1 MLVEFKY
8 GIHSKD
14 LENAIYSI
22 VSSGKIPVI
31 AHIERYECLDK
42 NIRLI
47 DKLIEHGAKIQINAE
62 SILKPKLFGDNNK
75 KYKQRAKYFLEKDVV
90 DIVSSDAH
98 NLDTRKPYMKEAYEI
113 VLKKYGEEKTKLLF
127 ETNAENIIRDEIY

>member
-1 MLVEFKY
+1 MY
-8 GIHSKD
+8 GAY
-14 LENAIYSI
+14 LT
-22 VSSGKIPVI
+22 
-31 AHIERYECLDK
+31 
-42 NIRLI
+42 
-47 DKLIEHGAKIQINAE
+47 
-62 SILKPKLFGDNNK
+62 
-75 KYKQRAKYFLEKDVV
+75 YFLEKDVV